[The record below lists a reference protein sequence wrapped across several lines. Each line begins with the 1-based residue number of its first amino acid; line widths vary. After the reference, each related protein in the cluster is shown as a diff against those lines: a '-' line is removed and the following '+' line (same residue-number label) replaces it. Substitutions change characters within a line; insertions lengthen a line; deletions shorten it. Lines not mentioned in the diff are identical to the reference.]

1 MKPVIA
7 ITPEAIT
14 LRSRMDGRGSFCGV
28 SYSEAIELGGGVPL
42 IVPLTRD
49 HRVLDHFIE
58 TCAGWLL
65 TGGGDVAAKFYAPRM
80 SMSLR
85 KKISGAD
92 EVRDE
97 MEIYVLRKLQECD
110 RPVFGICRGIQVMNV
125 AFGGTLLPHLEGHRN
140 PQPDALAHRIEWTKH
155 GRLNRA
161 MEGFDRVNTS
171 HHQAVDRV
179 APGFEVVARASDGIV
194 EAMERPDA
202 RFCCGVQFH
211 PERLVKK
218 APQFQKLFREFV
230 KACRGR
236 GRDA

>member
-49 HRVLDHFIE
+49 KALLDHFIE
-58 TCAGWLL
+58 TCDGWLL
-65 TGGGDVAAKFYAPRM
+65 TGGGDVTAKLYAPRM
-80 SMSLR
+80 PIALR
-85 KKISGAD
+85 KKVSGTD

-97 MEIYVLRKLQECD
+97 MEIYVLRKLRERDQ
-110 RPVFGICRGIQVMNV
+110 PVFGICRGIQVMNV
-125 AFGGTLLPHLEGHRN
+125 AFGGTLVPHLPGHRN
-140 PQPDALAHRIEWTKH
+140 PQPDAFAHKIEWTKKGKLH
-155 GRLNRA
+155 R
-161 MEGFDRVNTS
+161 MMDDFDRVNTS
-171 HHQAVDRV
+171 HHQAVDHV
-179 APGFEVVARASDGIV
+179 ARGFEVVARASDGTV
-194 EAMERPDA
+194 EAMELPQA
-202 RFCCGVQFH
+202 RFFCGVQFH

-230 KACRGR
+230 KACSKSR
-236 GRDA
+236 

>member
-28 SYSEAIELGGGVPL
+28 SYSEAIELAGGVPL

-49 HRVLDHFIE
+49 KTLLDHFLK
-58 TCAGWLL
+58 TCDGWLL

-80 SMSLR
+80 SATLR

-97 MEIYVLRKLQECD
+97 MEIYVARKLRERDQ
-110 RPVFGICRGIQVMNV
+110 PLFGICRGIQVMNV
-125 AFGGTLLPHLEGHRN
+125 AFGGTLLPHIAGHRN
-140 PQPDALAHRIEWTKH
+140 PQPDAFAHKIEWTKR
-155 GRLNRA
+155 GTLNRA
-161 MEGFDRVNTS
+161 MDGFDRVNTS
-171 HHQAVDRV
+171 HHQVLDRV
-179 APGFEVVARASDGIV
+179 APGFEVVARAPDGVI
-194 EAMERPDA
+194 EAMEKPDA

-211 PERLVKK
+211 PERLVKR

-236 GRDA
+236 DA

>member
-14 LRSRMDGRGSFCGV
+14 LRSRMDGRGSFCGI

-49 HRVLDHFIE
+49 KALLDHFIQ

-65 TGGGDVAAKFYAPRM
+65 TGGGDVTAKFYAPRM
-80 SMSLR
+80 SAALR
-85 KKISGAD
+85 KKVSGAD

-97 MEIYVLRKLQECD
+97 MEIYVLHKLQERD
-110 RPVFGICRGIQVMNV
+110 QPVFGICRGIQVMNV
-125 AFGGTLLPHLEGHRN
+125 AFGGTLVPHLAGHRN
-140 PQPDALAHRIEWTKH
+140 SQPDAFAHKIEWMKRA
-155 GRLNRA
+155 RLYRA
-161 MEGFDRVNTS
+161 MEGFNRVNTS

-179 APGFEVVARASDGIV
+179 ARGFEVVARAPDGTI
-194 EAMERPDA
+194 EAMEQPEA

-230 KACRGR
+230 KACGDGR
-236 GRDA
+236 

>member
-14 LRSRMDGRGSFCGV
+14 LGSRMDGRGSFCGV

-49 HRVLDHFIE
+49 HRVLDHFLE

-80 SMSLR
+80 STSLR

-179 APGFEVVARASDGIV
+179 APGFEVVARAPDGIV

-230 KACRGR
+230 KVCRGR
-236 GRDA
+236 R

>member
-14 LRSRMDGRGSFCGV
+14 LPSRMDGRGSFCGV
-28 SYSEAIELGGGVPL
+28 SYSEAIELAGGVPL

-49 HRVLDHFIE
+49 HRVLDHFLE

-80 SMSLR
+80 STTLR

-97 MEIYVLRKLQECD
+97 MEIYVLRKLRKRDQ
-110 RPVFGICRGIQVMNV
+110 PVFGICRGIQVMNV
-125 AFGGTLLPHLEGHRN
+125 AFGGTLLPHLDGHRN
-140 PQPDALAHRIEWTKH
+140 PKPDALAHKIEWTKR

-179 APGFEVVARASDGIV
+179 EPGFEVVARAPDGVV

-230 KACRGR
+230 KVCRGR
-236 GRDA
+236 R

>member
-14 LRSRMDGRGSFCGV
+14 IRSRMDGRGSFCGV
-28 SYSEAIELGGGVPL
+28 SYSEAVELGGGMPL

-49 HRVLDHFIE
+49 PRVLDHFLA
-58 TCAGWLL
+58 TCDGWLL

-80 SMSLR
+80 SKESR
-85 KKISGAD
+85 KRISGAD
-92 EVRDE
+92 EVRVE
-97 MEIYVLRKLQECD
+97 MEIYVLRKLRERDQ
-110 RPVFGICRGIQVMNV
+110 PVFGICRGIQVMNV
-125 AFGGTLLPHLEGHRN
+125 AFGGTLLPHLAGHRN
-140 PQPDALAHRIEWTKH
+140 PQPDALAHKIEWTKRGKLH
-155 GRLNRA
+155 QA

-179 APGFEVVARASDGIV
+179 ARGFEVVARAPDGTV
-194 EAMERPDA
+194 EAMEKPGA

-230 KACRGR
+230 KACRG
-236 GRDA
+236 GS

>member
-28 SYSEAIELGGGVPL
+28 SYSEAVELGGGIPL
-42 IVPLTRD
+42 IVPITRD
-49 HRVLDHFIE
+49 KAVLDHFLK
-58 TCAGWLL
+58 TCDGWLL
-65 TGGGDVAAKFYAPRM
+65 TGGGDVSAKFYAPKM
-80 SMSLR
+80 PAVQR

-97 MEIYVLRKLQECD
+97 MEIYVLRKLRERD
-110 RPVFGICRGIQVMNV
+110 EPLFGICRGIQVMNV
-125 AFGGTLLPHLEGHRN
+125 ALGGTLRPHIPGHRN
-140 PQPDALAHRIEWTKH
+140 PQPDAFAHGIEWTRG
-155 GRLNRA
+155 GRLYRA

-179 APGFEVVARASDGIV
+179 ARGFEVVARAPDGTI
-194 EAMERPDA
+194 EAMEKPGA

-211 PERLVKK
+211 PERLTKR
-218 APQFQKLFREFV
+218 APQFQKLFQEFV
-230 KACRGR
+230 KACR
-236 GRDA
+236 